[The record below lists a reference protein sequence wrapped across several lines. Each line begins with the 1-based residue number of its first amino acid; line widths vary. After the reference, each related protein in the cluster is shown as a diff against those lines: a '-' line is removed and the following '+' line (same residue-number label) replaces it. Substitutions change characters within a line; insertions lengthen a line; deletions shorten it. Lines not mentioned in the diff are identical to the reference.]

1 MSTSLLDLSAITLLC
16 VETRDP
22 ALAHFAIQ
30 KCTQQARFGKMVLI
44 TDLAKLSNQLDD
56 QASNPAA
63 DQEKNQQ
70 VGQQVDQRVAQHVDK
85 TVARL
90 QGVEYVQAPPINTT
104 KDYSD
109 LLLTGLRQH
118 VTGTHVLIIQW
129 DSFIL
134 HPELWTNDFLQY
146 DYIGAAWPHHPDTPV
161 GNGGFSLRSVK
172 LLDALESPEITKR
185 HPEDFCICVD
195 NKATLE
201 NQFGIRFAPEKIA
214 EQFAVERTTWHPA
227 FGFHGFFNFS
237 RALGDAELEHFLDM
251 LPSDY
256 LGGVDTYDLIY
267 SLQLDKKH
275 ALAKKIINRLQ
286 FRWRMRKR
294 YIRAKL
300 GFSLG

>member
-30 KCTQQARFGKMVLI
+30 KCTQQARFGKIVLI
-44 TDLAKLSNQLDD
+44 TDLAKLGNRLDD
-56 QASNPAA
+56 QVSNPAA
-63 DQEKNQQ
+63 YQEKNQR
-70 VGQQVDQRVAQHVDK
+70 VDQQIDQRAAQHVDQ

-90 QGVEYVQAPPINTT
+90 QGVEYVQAPPIKTT

-109 LLLTGLRQH
+109 LLLTGLRQY
-118 VTGTHVLIIQW
+118 VAGTHVLIIQW

-172 LLDALESPEITKR
+172 LLEALESPAITKR

-214 EQFAVERTTWHPA
+214 EQFAVERTSWHPA
-227 FGFHGFFNFS
+227 FGFHGFFNFGK
-237 RALGDAELEHFLDM
+237 ALSPEELSAFVGLLPDA
-251 LPSDY
+251 Y
-256 LGGVDTYDLIY
+256 LGGVDTYDLIDY
-267 SLQLDKKH
+267 LIESKNID
-275 ALAKKIINRLQ
+275 LAQHIWKRMQ
-286 FRWRMRKR
+286 FKWRYRKR
-294 YIRAKL
+294 YLAMAWHLK
-300 GFSLG
+300 

>member
-22 ALAHFAIQ
+22 VLAHFAIQ
-30 KCTQQARFGKMVLI
+30 KCTKQARFGKVVLI
-44 TDLAKLSNQLDD
+44 TDLAKLSDRPDD
-56 QASNPAA
+56 QASNPAE
-63 DQEKNQQ
+63 DQK
-70 VGQQVDQRVAQHVDK
+70 V
-85 TVARL
+85 TRL
-90 QGVEYVQAPPINTT
+90 QSIEYIQAPPIKTT

-109 LLLTGLRQH
+109 LLLTGLRQY
-118 VTGTHVLIIQW
+118 VSGTHVLIIQW

-146 DYIGAAWPHHPDTPV
+146 DYIGAVWPHHPDTPV

-172 LLDALESPEITKR
+172 LLEALESPAITKH

-195 NKATLE
+195 NKALLE
-201 NQFGIRFAPEKIA
+201 KEFGIRFAPAQVA
-214 EQFAVERTTWHPA
+214 EQFAVERSDWHPA

-237 RALGDAELEHFLDM
+237 RALSDTELEQFLDI

-256 LGGVDTYDLIY
+256 LGGVDAYDLIY
-267 SLQLDKKH
+267 SLQLNKKNP
-275 ALAKKIINRLQ
+275 LAKKIINRLQ
-286 FRWRMRKR
+286 FRWKMRKK

-300 GFSLG
+300 GLKLG

>member
-1 MSTSLLDLSAITLLC
+1 MSKPLLDLSAVTLLC

-30 KCTQQARFGKMVLI
+30 KCTQQARFSKMVLI

-56 QASNPAA
+56 QASNPVA
-63 DQEKNQQ
+63 DQENN
-70 VGQQVDQRVAQHVDK
+70 QQVDQQVAQQADQKV
-85 TVARL
+85 TRL
-90 QGVEYVQAPPINTT
+90 PGVEYIQAPPINTT

-109 LLLTGLRQH
+109 LLLTGLRQY
-118 VTGTHVLIIQW
+118 VAGTHVLIIQW

-134 HPELWTNDFLQY
+134 HPELWTNDFLQH
-146 DYIGAAWPHHPDTPV
+146 DYIGASWPHHPDTPV

-172 LLDALESPEITKR
+172 LLEALESPAITKR

-195 NKATLE
+195 NKALLE
-201 NQFGIRFAPEKIA
+201 GEFDIRFAPSNVA
-214 EQFAVERTTWHPA
+214 EQFAVERSDWHPA

-267 SLQLDKKH
+267 SLQLDNKNR
-275 ALAKKIINRLQ
+275 LAKKIINRLQ
-286 FRWRMRKR
+286 FRWKLRKK

-300 GFSLG
+300 GLKHG

>member
-1 MSTSLLDLSAITLLC
+1 MLDLSAITLLC

-44 TDLAKLSNQLDD
+44 TDLAKLSSQPDD
-56 QASNPAA
+56 KASNQAE
-63 DQEKNQQ
+63 DHEQNSK
-70 VGQQVDQRVAQHVDK
+70 
-85 TVARL
+85 VARL
-90 QGVEYVQAPPINTT
+90 QGVEYVQAPSISTT
-104 KDYSD
+104 KHYSD
-109 LLLTGLRQH
+109 LLLTGLRQY
-118 VTGTHVLIIQW
+118 VAGTHVLIIQW

-146 DYIGAAWPHHPDTPV
+146 DYIGAVWPHHPETPV

-172 LLDALESPEITKR
+172 LLEALESPAISRR

-195 NKATLE
+195 NKVLLE
-201 NQFGIRFAPEKIA
+201 SEFGIRFAPAYVA
-214 EQFAVERTTWHPA
+214 EQFAVERSDWHPA

-237 RALGDAELEHFLDM
+237 KALGDAELEHFLDI

-256 LGGVDTYDLIY
+256 LGGVDTYDLID
-267 SLQLDKKH
+267 SLQLEEKQP
-275 ALAKKIINRLQ
+275 LAKKIINRLQ
-286 FRWRMRKR
+286 FRWRMRRK

-300 GFSLG
+300 GLRLG